1 MPWLKRLVGGFRGLL
16 HKTQVEHELDAEL
29 RTFLETSVDHRMRA
43 GMSREAATR
52 AARLEMGGVEVVK
65 DRVRDVG
72 WETIVE
78 SVWQDLR
85 YAVRSLRKSPG
96 FSSIAVLTLA
106 LGIGATTA
114 IFSVVYGILLKPLP
128 FPDAER
134 LVGVWM
140 SSALRPG
147 EIPLSA
153 SLYFTYRDDN
163 RTFEE
168 LGLWDGA
175 SFSVTGLA
183 DPEQVEG
190 LAVTEGT
197 LSLLRVQPILG
208 RRFTPQDDAAG
219 SPETVMLTFG
229 YWQSRFGEDPS
240 VIGRSLAVNGR
251 PHEVIGVLPRTFLFL
266 NQKPMLL
273 LPFRFDRS
281 RLLLGQ
287 FNYQGVARLKPG
299 VTIAEA
305 EADTAQMLSSYPSKW
320 PPPPGASP
328 QVFRDAKFASKVH
341 AFKQDAVGDVGK
353 LLWVLMGTIAIVLLI
368 ACANVANLMLVR
380 AEGRHQELAVR
391 AAIGAGRMRIA
402 RGLLFESLLLAFG
415 GAILGLGVAAASL
428 RVLAAVAPAN
438 LPRQSEIAIDSTVL
452 LFTIAIALLA
462 GLLFG
467 VVPMFKFAGRVGD
480 GVLAIVGRGFSS
492 GPERQR
498 ARNALVV
505 GQIALALVLLI
516 SSGLMIRTFQAMRRV
531 NPGFTN
537 AEQVRTMRIAIPE
550 AQVPELDRVVRMQHD
565 ILEKLSQIGSV
576 SSASFTTTVPMDGN
590 NSNDPISV
598 EDRPLPEGQLDT
610 GRQYKF
616 VSPGFFQT
624 IGNPILVGRDFTWT
638 DVYEKR
644 PVALVSEN
652 VAREFWKEP
661 SAAIGRRIRDA
672 LQGPWREIV
681 GVVGDIRDDG
691 VHRKPSS
698 AVYWPMLLSQFL
710 GQPTYA
716 SRNVAFAIRSQRT
729 DDESLLKEMQQ
740 AVWSVNSNLPLA
752 DVRTL
757 AEIYERSMAQ
767 TSFALVMLA
776 IAGGMAIL
784 LGLVGIY
791 SVISYAVAQRTREI
805 GIRVALGA
813 QQATVRRMFVR
824 HGLVLATLGV
834 ASGLGVALGLMRTMA
849 SLLFEVSP
857 VDPAT
862 YVAVSLGLVAAVLIA
877 TYVPARRAT
886 RVDPLIALRCE

>member
-1 MPWLKRLVGGFRGLL
+1 M
-16 HKTQVEHELDAEL
+16 
-29 RTFLETSVDHRMRA
+29 
-43 GMSREAATR
+43 
-52 AARLEMGGVEVVK
+52 
-65 DRVRDVG
+65 
-72 WETIVE
+72 
-78 SVWQDLR
+78 
-85 YAVRSLRKSPG
+85 
-96 FSSIAVLTLA
+96 
-106 LGIGATTA
+106 
-114 IFSVVYGILLKPLP
+114 
-128 FPDAER
+128 
-134 LVGVWM
+134 
-140 SSALRPG
+140 
-147 EIPLSA
+147 
-153 SLYFTYRDDN
+153 
-163 RTFEE
+163 
-168 LGLWDGA
+168 
-175 SFSVTGLA
+175 
-183 DPEQVEG
+183 
-190 LAVTEGT
+190 
-197 LSLLRVQPILG
+197 
-208 RRFTPQDDAAG
+208 
-219 SPETVMLTFG
+219 
-229 YWQSRFGEDPS
+229 
-240 VIGRSLAVNGR
+240 
-251 PHEVIGVLPRTFLFL
+251 IGVLPRTFLFL

-328 QVFRDAKFASKVH
+328 QVFRDAKFTSKVH

-402 RGLLFESLLLAFG
+402 RGLLFESVLLAFG

-438 LPRQSEIAIDSTVL
+438 LPRQSEIAIDSTAL

-467 VVPMFKFAGRVGD
+467 VVPMFKFAGRGGD

-537 AEQVRTMRIAIPE
+537 AEQVRTMRITIPE
-550 AQVPELDRVVRMQHD
+550 AQVPERDRVVRMQHD

-598 EDRPLPEGQLDT
+598 EDRPLAEGQLDT

-652 VAREFWKEP
+652 LAREFWKEP
-661 SAAIGRRIRDA
+661 SAAIGRRIRDV

-681 GVVGDIRDDG
+681 GVVGDVRDDG

-698 AVYWPMLLSQFL
+698 AVYWPMLRLPIL
-710 GQPTYA
+710 GPTD
-716 SRNVAFAIRSQRT
+716 IRQSKRG
-729 DDESLLKEMQQ
+729 
-740 AVWSVNSNLPLA
+740 
-752 DVRTL
+752 VRDSHP
-757 AEIYERSMAQ
+757 AN
-767 TSFALVMLA
+767 
-776 IAGGMAIL
+776 
-784 LGLVGIY
+784 
-791 SVISYAVAQRTREI
+791 
-805 GIRVALGA
+805 
-813 QQATVRRMFVR
+813 RR
-824 HGLVLATLGV
+824 
-834 ASGLGVALGLMRTMA
+834 
-849 SLLFEVSP
+849 
-857 VDPAT
+857 
-862 YVAVSLGLVAAVLIA
+862 
-877 TYVPARRAT
+877 
-886 RVDPLIALRCE
+886 

>member
-1 MPWLKRLVGGFRGLL
+1 M
-16 HKTQVEHELDAEL
+16 
-29 RTFLETSVDHRMRA
+29 
-43 GMSREAATR
+43 
-52 AARLEMGGVEVVK
+52 
-65 DRVRDVG
+65 
-72 WETIVE
+72 
-78 SVWQDLR
+78 
-85 YAVRSLRKSPG
+85 
-96 FSSIAVLTLA
+96 
-106 LGIGATTA
+106 
-114 IFSVVYGILLKPLP
+114 
-128 FPDAER
+128 
-134 LVGVWM
+134 
-140 SSALRPG
+140 
-147 EIPLSA
+147 
-153 SLYFTYRDDN
+153 
-163 RTFEE
+163 
-168 LGLWDGA
+168 
-175 SFSVTGLA
+175 
-183 DPEQVEG
+183 
-190 LAVTEGT
+190 
-197 LSLLRVQPILG
+197 
-208 RRFTPQDDAAG
+208 
-219 SPETVMLTFG
+219 
-229 YWQSRFGEDPS
+229 
-240 VIGRSLAVNGR
+240 IGRSLAVNGR
-251 PHEVIGVLPRTFLFL
+251 PREVIGVLPRTFLFL

-402 RGLLFESLLLAFG
+402 RGLLFESVLLAFG

-438 LPRQSEIAIDSTVL
+438 LPRQSEIAIDSTAL

-467 VVPMFKFAGRVGD
+467 VVPMFKFTGRGGD

-537 AEQVRTMRIAIPE
+537 AEEVRTMRIAIPE
-550 AQVPELDRVVRMQHD
+550 AQVRELDRVVRMQHD
-565 ILEKLSQIGSV
+565 ILEKLSQIASV

-652 VAREFWKEP
+652 LAREFWKEP
-661 SAAIGRRIRDA
+661 SAAIGRRIRDV

-698 AVYWPMLLSQFL
+698 AVYWPMLVSQFW

-716 SRNVAFAIRSQRT
+716 SRNVVFAIRSQRT

-813 QQATVRRMFVR
+813 QQAAVRRMFVR